1 MREEGQP
8 KKTVSIAID
17 GPAGAGKST
26 ISKALA
32 RSLGFVYIDTGAMY
46 RCVAL
51 YALEHGID
59 THNSD
64 GALARALSD
73 ISIDLTQTHV
83 YLNGRDVTDA
93 IRAPKVSIGASDV
106 AVVREVRLFLVEQQ
120 RALAR
125 ARSVVMDGRDI
136 GTYVLPDADI
146 KIFLTAT
153 VQDRARR
160 RHEELVEKNGDA
172 APGYEQILKD
182 MEYRDKN
189 DASRAFA
196 PLRQA
201 DDAVRMDTTSNTLAQ
216 SIDMITNYVKERL

>member
-93 IRAPKVSIGASDV
+93 IRTPQVSIGASDV

-153 VQDRARR
+153 VQDRAKR